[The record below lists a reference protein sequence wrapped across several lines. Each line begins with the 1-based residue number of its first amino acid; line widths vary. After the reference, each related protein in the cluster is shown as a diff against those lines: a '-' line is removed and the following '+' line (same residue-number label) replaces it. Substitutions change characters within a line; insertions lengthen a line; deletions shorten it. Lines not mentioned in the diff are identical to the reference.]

1 MNEGKR
7 TEVRKTFLI
16 QIGIDKSTCTD
27 KKEKKIVL
35 KDNEIQKGSFEKS
48 CVTNGLLICG

>member
-7 TEVRKTFLI
+7 TEVRKTFQI
-16 QIGIDKSTCTD
+16 QIGIDKSNCTD

-35 KDNEIQKGSFEKS
+35 IDKKIQKGLFAKS
-48 CVTNGLLICG
+48 YVTNGLLIYG